1 MDLSPYRGWLLFLHI
16 VAIFGFLLLHGISV
30 GVNFKIRAE
39 RDRTRIAAYL
49 ELSNTY
55 LNLMYAL
62 LSLVLLT
69 GILSGIAGA
78 WWTSGRL
85 WIWAGVGV
93 LVLLG
98 ILMPA
103 LATTWMDNLRHAVG
117 IPTFNDNRKKL
128 APPPPAS
135 DAELAVLL
143 SSSRPVV
150 VAILGMVGLII
161 LAWLMVLKPF

>member
-1 MDLSPYRGWLLFLHI
+1 MDLGPYRLWLLLLHI
-16 VAIFGFLLLHGISV
+16 LAVFGFLLLHGISV

-49 ELSNTY
+49 ELSNTW
-55 LNLMYAL
+55 LNLMYTL
-62 LSLVLLT
+62 LTLVLLT
-69 GILSGIAGA
+69 GIVSGIAGG

-85 WIWAGVGV
+85 WIWAAVVV

-103 LATTWMDNLRHAVG
+103 LATTWLDNLRHAVG
-117 IPTFNDNRKKL
+117 LPTFNDKRKKL

-135 DAELAVLL
+135 DADLAVLL
-143 SSSRPVV
+143 SSSRPIV
-150 VAILGMVGLII
+150 VAVVGIVGLIV